1 MRFADGAYLE
11 QYTTAPNSGAKPH
24 GVQFQYHIVLPNVER
39 ARKRTKSENKKTWE
53 SKNEEQMQ
61 NNPEQLAATTLC
73 WIVE

>member
-1 MRFADGAYLE
+1 MLFADGAYLE
-11 QYTTAPNSGAKPH
+11 QYTAAPRSGAKPH
-24 GVQFQYHIVLPNVER
+24 GVPFQYHIVLPNVER
-39 ARKRTKSENKKTWE
+39 ARKRTKSENKTWE